1 MRSIP
6 HLEEDD
12 RLMPLL
18 SNISKRYLGQDYS
31 CKNNNS
37 GKITAD
43 MIDSV
48 SIQSFITNLSY
59 DDILKDLIPISDNF
73 CFLEFLIYH
82 FCNIAF
88 VSTKIMHFVVNTSS
102 FKCYQLNIS

>member
-37 GKITAD
+37 GQITAD

-59 DDILKDLIPISDNF
+59 DDILKDLMPISDNF
-73 CFLEFLIYH
+73 LLFRIFNLSFLQHSFCFYKNNA
-82 FCNIAF
+82 FCCKYI
-88 VSTKIMHFVVNTSS
+88 
-102 FKCYQLNIS
+102 